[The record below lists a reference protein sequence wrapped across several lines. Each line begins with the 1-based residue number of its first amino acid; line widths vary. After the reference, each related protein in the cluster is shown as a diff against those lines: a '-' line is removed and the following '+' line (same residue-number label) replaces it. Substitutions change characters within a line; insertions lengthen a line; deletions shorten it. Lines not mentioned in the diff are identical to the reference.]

1 MTLLEI
7 VVAIAILG
15 VMAAALYPTVMGRL
29 QRAQAAALARQLDSY
44 TEALERYRDNVGRYP
59 NRLRQLTT
67 PPVAGARDLCL
78 GTIPGALLSRWRG
91 PYLNRAIVDDSIK
104 VGDATVLDTLFR
116 QPVNTSGGQPGLLR
130 ILAFNVDSV
139 PAMELERQ
147 LDGNANLLAGNIIWL
162 PTLFGLNGVL
172 VYSVPIRGC

>member
-7 VVAIAILG
+7 IVAVAILG

-29 QRAQAAALARQLDSY
+29 QRAQAAALARQLDAY
-44 TEALERYRDNVGRYP
+44 TEALERYRENVGRYP

-67 PPVAGARDLCL
+67 QPAAGARDICL
-78 GTIPGALLSRWRG
+78 GTIPGPLQARWRG

-116 QPVNTSGGQPGLLR
+116 QPLNTNGGQPGLLR
-130 ILAFNVDSV
+130 IVAFNVDSA

-147 LDGNANLLAGNIIWL
+147 LDGNADLMAGNIIWF

-172 VYSVPIRGC
+172 VFSVPIRGC